1 MSPTVLKLQ
10 SAVVLH
16 GPKDLRVEERQVQVA
31 IHSTGLCGSDL
42 HYYQHGRNGDFAVLS
57 PLVLGHEAAGVIT
70 ALGSKIPP
78 SLNLKVGDR
87 VAIEPGTACGRAHNH
102 FPSSSSDTDEDEGTA
117 VNSSSDEEDDPDGC
131 EFCEAGRYNLCEGM
145 RFCSS
150 AKTFPHLDGSLQTT
164 MNHPAH
170 LLHPLPESCSFER
183 AALAEPLSVVLHAA
197 RRVGLVSHFPNASPL
212 PLKAERPSSR
222 SKRVLI
228 IGTGAVGFL
237 AAALVRTLSD
247 LGESS
252 SDISYIAAM
261 DINGAKLAALAGA
274 GYADATFQ
282 VPLGPG
288 LKGAEQLARSRAVA
302 NDALRALSE
311 DDHNAAK
318 GYDIVFECT
327 GVESC
332 IQMAIFMA
340 RTGGKVALV
349 GMGTPNPT
357 LPLSSAA
364 TREVDL
370 VGIFR
375 YASTW
380 PDALRLLASKPMAG
394 VERVMVTQKY
404 NLDDTARAFELLA
417 SGSPDQLVLKV
428 MVGPHYP

>member
-1 MSPTVLKLQ
+1 
-10 SAVVLH
+10 
-16 GPKDLRVEERQVQVA
+16 
-31 IHSTGLCGSDL
+31 
-42 HYYQHGRNGDFAVLS
+42 
-57 PLVLGHEAAGVIT
+57 
-70 ALGSKIPP
+70 
-78 SLNLKVGDR
+78 
-87 VAIEPGTACGRAHNH
+87 
-102 FPSSSSDTDEDEGTA
+102 
-117 VNSSSDEEDDPDGC
+117 
-131 EFCEAGRYNLCEGM
+131 
-145 RFCSS
+145 
-150 AKTFPHLDGSLQTT
+150 
-164 MNHPAH
+164 
-170 LLHPLPESCSFER
+170 
-183 AALAEPLSVVLHAA
+183 
-197 RRVGLVSHFPNASPL
+197 
-212 PLKAERPSSR
+212 
-222 SKRVLI
+222 
-228 IGTGAVGFL
+228 
-237 AAALVRTLSD
+237 
-247 LGESS
+247 
-252 SDISYIAAM
+252 M

-302 NDALRALSE
+302 NDALHALSE
-311 DDHNAAK
+311 DDHNAVK

-380 PDALRLLASKPMAG
+380 PDALRLLASKTMTG

-404 NLDDTARAFELLA
+404 NLEDTARAFELLA